1 MINFEGFYAS
11 LDIMWKGMAGLFIV
25 SISIML
31 IVMALK
37 FIMRGK
43 NPGAKNYIEKGNQV

>member
-1 MINFEGFYAS
+1 MTINFEGFYSS

-25 SISIML
+25 AISIML

-37 FIMRGK
+37 FFMRKK
-43 NPGAKNYIEKGNQV
+43 NTAVENPNA